1 MMCVVFSTVHEAMKL
16 DLLLAEAGI
25 KHSVVPTPR
34 WLSRSCGVAIALAD
48 GEAELAVREAEKHG
62 VAIKGI
68 FPLHAPEA
76 ESERVGR

>member
-1 MMCVVFSTVHEAMKL
+1 MCVVFSTVHEAMKL
-16 DLLLAEAGI
+16 DLLLTQAGI

-48 GEAELAVREAEKHG
+48 GDAELAVREAKKHG
-62 VAIKGI
+62 MATQGI

-76 ESERVGR
+76 ESGRVRR